1 MYYGERFNA
10 ISHLA
15 GAILALA
22 GLVVLVTISGLG
34 GDPWRIVAVSIY
46 AATLFLLYV
55 ISTLYHSLRGPAKAV
70 FRKLDHTAIFLLI
83 AGSYTPFTLVILDG
97 VLGWSL
103 FGAIWALALFGILH
117 EFRFAKGRR
126 AIAVVIYVTMGW
138 LALIAVVP
146 LVERLSVTG
155 FTWLV
160 AGGLFYT
167 VGIVFYALDKKQR
180 MRHAH
185 GIWHLFVLAG
195 SMSHYFVVLHYVA

>member
-1 MYYGERFNA
+1 VYYGERFNA

-22 GLVVLVTISGLG
+22 GLVVLVTVSGRG
-34 GDPWRIVAVSIY
+34 GDPWRIVAVSVY
-46 AATLFLLYV
+46 TATLFALYAV
-55 ISTLYHSLRGPAKAV
+55 STLYHSLRGRAKAV

-83 AGSYTPFTLVILDG
+83 AGSYTPFTLVILNG

-103 FGAIWALALFGILH
+103 FGAIWALALVGIVH
-117 EFRFAKGRR
+117 EFWLAQGKR
-126 AIAVVIYVTMGW
+126 AVAVVIYVTMGW

-146 LVERLSVTG
+146 LVERLSLTG
-155 FTWLV
+155 FSWLV
-160 AGGLFYT
+160 IGGLFYT
-167 VGIVFYALDKKQR
+167 VGIVFYALDKKKR